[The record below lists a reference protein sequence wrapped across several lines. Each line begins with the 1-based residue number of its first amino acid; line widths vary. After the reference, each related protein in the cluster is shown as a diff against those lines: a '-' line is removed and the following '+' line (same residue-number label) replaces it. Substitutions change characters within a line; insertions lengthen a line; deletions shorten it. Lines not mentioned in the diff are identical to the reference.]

1 MKSYKELMEEFSPLT
16 EKFGDLNF
24 LDKCGFLYYVLSKWL
39 TFTAYCLALFLCL
52 LTLPGSLVVCY
63 AESRENDVIP
73 KYNKN
78 TIRMLKTTG
87 VVLNIV
93 WISSI
98 FLSIAYFKG
107 DIG

>member
-24 LDKCGFLYYVLSKWL
+24 LDKCGFVYYVLSKWL
-39 TFTAYCLALFLCL
+39 TFAAFCLAVFFCVIV
-52 LTLPGSLVVCY
+52 LPGTLAFWY
-63 AESRENDVIP
+63 AESREEDVIP
-73 KYNKN
+73 KYNKH
-78 TIRMLKTTG
+78 TMRMLKIAG

-93 WISSI
+93 WSTSI